1 MQVDCLGILTCGLS
15 CFRVDAIILMD
26 GDGSEPIVRRG
37 GALKRWMDARDAKTV
52 AEDEVQNNIQIPLR
66 ARSVSEDSR
75 AWGGG
80 GGSSR
85 TGSERG
91 GGTQGAAAGSFGTSL
106 AGNAGENGGTSY
118 GGGSGITTPLL
129 GSLNQVD
136 PVGAAGTI
144 MWNAGRAVGDAVGV
158 VGGGVGSVAK
168 VASGGV
174 IGGVAGV
181 WGGAKAVA
189 KGAGKVVKAGGKFV
203 GGGGGGGGK
212 TSPRSGGG
220 DLGRGRSNT
229 PPPFRDMGRE
239 RFGANPCSPCTLNP
253 KTRPLETWV
262 ANTDAYPPILCN
274 LELAFWI
281 PYLSA
286 AKHVLSAQPLR
297 CQFLSIYQLPNA
309 SSCIVGPKP

>member
-1 MQVDCLGILTCGLS
+1 MTLPEHFASLNPIAFQVCRILGLAVQVDGLVILTAGLS
-15 CFRVDAIILMD
+15 CSFCRVDAIILMD
-26 GDGSEPIVRRG
+26 GDGSEPVVRRG
-37 GALKRWMDARDAKTV
+37 GALKRWMDARDAETV
-52 AEDEVQNNIQIPLR
+52 AEDEAQNNIQIPPR

-75 AWGGG
+75 TRGAG

-91 GGTQGAAAGSFGTSL
+91 GGTQGVAAGSFGTSL

-118 GGGSGITTPLL
+118 GGGSGMTTPLL

-136 PVGAAGTI
+136 PVGTAGNI

-203 GGGGGGGGK
+203 GGRGGGGGGGK

-220 DLGRGRSNT
+220 DLGRGGSSS

-239 RFGANPCSPCTLNP
+239 RFGAPPPCSPHALNP
-253 KTRPLETWV
+253 
-262 ANTDAYPPILCN
+262 
-274 LELAFWI
+274 
-281 PYLSA
+281 
-286 AKHVLSAQPLR
+286 
-297 CQFLSIYQLPNA
+297 
-309 SSCIVGPKP
+309 